1 MQAITSSDMQK
12 LLIQEQNFKDGVL
25 ATAHALKT
33 IQEHRLYKAKGY
45 DNFEGYC
52 IDELQ
57 IKKTQAYRL
66 IAAANMR
73 LKLQKLSPNW
83 GHPDLSDELTH
94 EGQLRVLVDV
104 DDNLLEAVVEEAGA
118 IAEEKNSRLTA
129 AVLKRAKTK
138 VVGKPAAVR
147 CALVKTSHSEA
158 NDIEC
163 DSLEKVHIRARKNVH
178 DHLDSIRVAL
188 VTLEINDSLDHHLD
202 AIWKAV
208 AAR

>member
-12 LLIQEQNFKDGVL
+12 LSIQEQNLTDGIL
-25 ATAHALKT
+25 AMGNALLT
-33 IQEHRLYKAKGY
+33 IHDKELYKAKGY
-45 DNFEGYC
+45 TSFESYC
-52 IDELQ
+52 HEEWQL
-57 IKKTQAYRL
+57 KRSYAYKRM
-66 IAAANMR
+66 AAAKVKAR
-73 LKLQKLSPNW
+73 LCTNC
-83 GHPDLSDELTH
+83 TH
-94 EGQLRVLVDV
+94 STIASSIVSEGQLRVLVDV

-163 DSLEKVHIRARKNVH
+163 DSLEKVHIRARNNVH

-188 VTLEINDSLDHHLD
+188 VTLELNDSLDHHLD
-202 AIWKAV
+202 AIWRAV